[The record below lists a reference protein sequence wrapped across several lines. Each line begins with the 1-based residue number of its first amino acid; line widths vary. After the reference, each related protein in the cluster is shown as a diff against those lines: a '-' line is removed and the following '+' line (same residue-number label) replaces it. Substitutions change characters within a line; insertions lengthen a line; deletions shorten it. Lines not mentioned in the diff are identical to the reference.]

1 MTQKKYFASMTL
13 NDTKIDLGF
22 ATFEIILQRIVSKP
36 RSFSD
41 LIETGQVYFAPTKE
55 GLATTESNPNPAKS
69 DQTENEQFL
78 DELHER
84 FPESRDYT
92 VQATHEMASNR
103 QSTPLHSHPNCA
115 FRMTSST

>member
-22 ATFEIILQRIVSKP
+22 ATFEIILQRIVSKQ

-41 LIETGQVYFAPTKE
+41 LIETGQVYFAATKE
-55 GLATTESNPNPAKS
+55 GLATKESKPNPAKS
-69 DQTENEQFL
+69 AKNAHEKFL

-84 FPESRDYT
+84 FPESREYI
-92 VQATHEMASNR
+92 VQETEHKKSQLPGRLLKDNTTA
-103 QSTPLHSHPNCA
+103 
-115 FRMTSST
+115 

>member
-22 ATFEIILQRIVSKP
+22 ATFEIILQRIVSKQ

-41 LIETGQVYFAPTKE
+41 LIETGQVYFAATKE
-55 GLATTESNPNPAKS
+55 GLATKESNLNPAKS
-69 DQTENEQFL
+69 AKPEKEKLL

-84 FPESRDYT
+84 CTESRDYIVT
-92 VQATHEMASNR
+92 ATNAMES
-103 QSTPLHSHPNCA
+103 PHPGLILKC
-115 FRMTSST
+115 TLQEDSYT